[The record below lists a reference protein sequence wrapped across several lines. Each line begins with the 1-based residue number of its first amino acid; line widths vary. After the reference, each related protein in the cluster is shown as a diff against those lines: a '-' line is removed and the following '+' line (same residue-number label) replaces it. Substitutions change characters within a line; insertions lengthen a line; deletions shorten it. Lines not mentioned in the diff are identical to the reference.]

1 MSNNNENPTN
11 QENNNN
17 DLPVIENPTS
27 SEQQQQE
34 NPPSPKKEEN
44 PKESNNTNPEIDN
57 NIQNNSQHQEEEQQN
72 DEPEIPSLPR
82 EKWVVLESLFQ
93 RNGIAN
99 KPTNF
104 SLEVYGIYSVPEWW
118 KKLEN
123 SGAVDAWGYQVRV
136 GEALTINGK
145 YNERELTDE
154 EKLQAENKKKG
165 PPKIDKK
172 NPDAVKAEE
181 ERLAKIE
188 EEKKQL
194 ENDFYNE
201 LNKLEPIDRFYKIKE
216 IHNQADWI
224 SFDNE
229 EVGRLMGE
237 AIKDKIGPDGG
248 GIYMICGPDTD
259 ANAVSVEKGFSK
271 AMENSNITVLYKT
284 RCENWNAMEG
294 YEAVKTALEN
304 YPEVDAIMCGNDD
317 IATQV
322 FMDLSENRLAGK
334 VLLTGQDCDLMACQR
349 IVQGTQLVSIY
360 KSFETEARAA
370 AENAIKLAKGEDI
383 NVDSEIFDGKYT
395 VKYLELEPLAVTAD
409 NIDSIIVDGGVHT
422 EEEVY
427 SR

>member
-1 MSNNNENPTN
+1 MKLKGLAIVSLVMLSLLAGGCAEATSNGGKKEKKDDDRIHIGMSF
-11 QENNNN
+11 
-17 DLPVIENPTS
+17 DSFVIERWIT
-27 SEQQQQE
+27 
-34 NPPSPKKEEN
+34 
-44 PKESNNTNPEIDN
+44 D
-57 NIQNNSQHQEEEQQN
+57 
-72 DEPEIPSLPR
+72 
-82 EKWVVLESLFQ
+82 
-93 RNGIAN
+93 RNVFVSTAEGA
-99 KPTNF
+99 
-104 SLEVYGIYSVPEWW
+104 
-118 KKLEN
+118 
-123 SGAVDAWGYQVRV
+123 GAVVNVQSANGDVETQIDQIRYLIDQEVDVIVVVPIDCGSLSDVLL
-136 GEALTINGK
+136 EAK
-145 YNERELTDE
+145 
-154 EKLQAENKKKG
+154 EKGIKV
-165 PPKIDKK
+165 ISYD
-172 NPDAVKAEE
+172 
-181 ERLAKIE
+181 RLA
-188 EEKKQL
+188 L
-194 ENDFYNE
+194 DSNVDLY
-201 LNKLEPIDRFYKIKE
+201 
-216 IHNQADWI
+216 I

-229 EVGRLMGE
+229 EVGRLMGD
-237 AIKDKIGPDGG
+237 AIKEELGPEGG

-259 ANAVSVEKGFSK
+259 ANAVEVEKGFSK

-349 IVQGTQLVSIY
+349 IVQGTQLVSVY
-360 KSFETEARAA
+360 KSFETEAKAA
-370 AENAIKLAKGEDI
+370 AENAIRLAKGEDI